1 MTHQFT
7 GQRVIIQNVSRRGFL
22 KGAGTA
28 VGLVVALQFIP
39 LREARAAVGYATGA
53 GEMPHG
59 TVNDPHVFITI
70 DPSGTVTIVTHRSE
84 MGTGIRTSMP
94 MVVADEMEADW
105 SRVRITQAPADEPRY
120 GNQDTD
126 GSRSMRHFIQPMR
139 QCGAAM
145 RQMLETAA
153 AKQWSVPVGE
163 VQARNHEVVHQ
174 SSGRKL
180 GYGDLAKAAM
190 DVPVPPVEQL
200 TLKKDA
206 DFRYMGKGIV
216 QITDLHDI
224 TTGKAVYGQ
233 DVTRP
238 GMKFAVVARPPV
250 VGGRVKS
257 FDPSETLKVPGVE
270 RIVEIPTQES
280 RIKYMP
286 LGGIAVV
293 ASNTHAAIRGREALK
308 IEWED
313 GPNASYDSAA
323 YKAKMEETG
332 RTAAKVV
339 RNEGD
344 PEKAFASAARKV
356 SAEYYVPHLACAPME
371 PMVATAEMVN
381 GACEVWAPL
390 QYPYGCREDLAKMLD
405 LPIEKVTVHV
415 TLLGGGFGRK
425 SQSDYAQEA
434 VIVSKALGGVP
445 VKVTW
450 TREDDIQHSFY
461 HTVCF
466 NRLEAALDKDGKVT
480 GWLHRTVAPSLLS
493 TFMPDPKHEHPLE
506 LAMGVVDMPFAIP
519 NIRCENGEAEAHTRI
534 GWFRSVSNIP
544 HAFAVQ
550 SFVAEIAHELG
561 RDPKDYLLEL
571 IGPARKI
578 DITKSG
584 VIDAFWNYGDPYETY
599 PIDTGRLSNVLK
611 VAAEAIGWGREM
623 PKGHGLGIAV
633 HRSFLTY
640 VATALEVAID
650 DQGNLTIPRVDTAI
664 DCGFAVNHERIQSQI
679 EGAAVMGM
687 SSTMFSQI
695 TFEKGRAVQGNYD
708 TFEVAHMDTSPL
720 NVRTHIIPH
729 GYDVP
734 ASGVGEPGV
743 PPFAPA
749 LCNAIFAATG
759 KRIRT
764 LPIGRQ
770 DLRPA

>member
-1 MTHQFT
+1 MSAQAL
-7 GQRVIIQNVSRRGFL
+7 IQNVSRRGFL
-22 KGAGTA
+22 KGAGSA
-28 VGLVVALQFIP
+28 AGLVVALQFMP
-39 LREARAAVGYATGA
+39 ASRALAAVGYATGA

-84 MGTGIRTSMP
+84 MGTGIRTSLP
-94 MVVADEMEADW
+94 MVIADEMEADW
-105 SRVRITQAPADEPRY
+105 SRIKLVQAPADEPRY

-145 RQMLETAA
+145 RQMLEQAA
-153 AKQWSVPVGE
+153 AKQWNVPAGE
-163 VQARNHEVVHQ
+163 VRAQNHEVVHQ
-174 SSGRKL
+174 ATGRKV
-180 GYGDLAKAAM
+180 GFGDVAMAAR
-190 DVPVPPVEQL
+190 DIAVPPVEQL
-200 TLKKDA
+200 NLKKDA
-206 DFRYMGKGIV
+206 DFRYMGKGNV
-216 QITDLHDI
+216 QIYDLHDI
-224 TTGKAVYGQ
+224 TTGKAEYGQ
-233 DVTRP
+233 DIMRP

-257 FDPSETLKVPGVE
+257 FDPAETLKVPGVE
-270 RIVEIPTQES
+270 RIVEIPTVDPRE
-280 RIKYMP
+280 KFTP

-293 ASNTHAAIRGREALK
+293 ASNTHAAIKGREALK
-308 IEWED
+308 IVWDD
-313 GPNASYDSAA
+313 GPNASYDSKA
-323 YKAKMEETG
+323 YRAQMEEAG
-332 RTAAKVV
+332 RNAAKVV

-344 PEKAFASAARKV
+344 PEKAFASAARKI

-371 PMVATAEMVN
+371 PMVATAVVAN
-381 GACEVWAPL
+381 GQCEVWAPL
-390 QYPYGCREDLAKMLD
+390 QYPYGAREDLAKMLD
-405 LPIEKVTVHV
+405 LPIDKVTVHV

-434 VIVSKALGGVP
+434 VIVSKALGGTP

-466 NRLEAALDKDGKVT
+466 NHLEAALDDKGKVT
-480 GWLHRTVAPSLLS
+480 GWLHRTVAPTLMS
-493 TFMPDPKHEHPLE
+493 TFMPDPKHEHSLE

-519 NIRCENGEAEAHTRI
+519 NIRCENGEAAAHTRI

-544 HAFAVQ
+544 HAFAIQ

-578 DITKSG
+578 DISKAG
-584 VIDAFWNYGDPYETY
+584 VADAFWNYGDPYETY
-599 PIDTGRLSNVLK
+599 PIDTGRLSNVLN
-611 VAAEAIGWGREM
+611 VAAEKIEWGRKM

-650 DQGNLTIPRVDTAI
+650 DQGNLTIPRVETAI
-664 DCGFAVNHERIQSQI
+664 DCGFAVNPERIRSQI

-687 SSTMFSQI
+687 SSTMFSEI
-695 TFEKGRAVQGNYD
+695 TFEKGRAVQSNYD
-708 TFEVAHMDTSPL
+708 TFEVAHMDTAPL

>member
-1 MTHQFT
+1 MPAQAL
-7 GQRVIIQNVSRRGFL
+7 IQNVSRRGFL
-22 KGAGTA
+22 KGIGSAAGF
-28 VGLVVALQFIP
+28 VVALQFMP
-39 LREARAAVGYATGA
+39 ARALAATTYATGA

-70 DPSGTVTIVTHRSE
+70 DPSGAVTIVTFRSE
-84 MGTGIRTSMP
+84 MGTGIRTSLP
-94 MVVADEMEADW
+94 MVIADEMEADW
-105 SRVRITQAPADEPRY
+105 SRVKLVQAPADEPRY

-145 RQMLETAA
+145 RQMLEQAA
-153 AKQWSVPVGE
+153 SKQWNVPVGE

-174 SSGRKL
+174 ASGRRL
-180 GYGDLAKAAM
+180 GYGDLSQAAM
-190 DVPVPPVEQL
+190 DVPVPPVDQL
-200 TLKKDA
+200 NLKKDA
-206 DFRYMGKGIV
+206 DFRYMGKGNV
-216 QITDLHDI
+216 QIYDLHDI
-224 TTGKAVYGQ
+224 TTGKAEYGQ
-233 DVTRP
+233 DIKRP

-257 FDPSETLKVPGVE
+257 FDPAETLKVPGVE
-270 RIVEIPTQES
+270 RIVEIPTQDT
-280 RIKYMP
+280 RVKYTP

-293 ASNTHAAIRGREALK
+293 ASNTYAAIKGREALK
-308 IEWED
+308 VEWED
-313 GPNASYDSAA
+313 GPNSTYDSVA
-323 YKAKMEETG
+323 YKTQMEQ
-332 RTAAKVV
+332 TARSAAQIV

-344 PEKAFASAARKV
+344 PEKAFANAARKT

-371 PMVATAEMVN
+371 PMVATAVVAN
-381 GACEVWAPL
+381 GQCEVWAPL
-390 QYPYGCREDLAKMLD
+390 QYPYGAREDLAKMLE

-425 SQSDYAQEA
+425 SQSDFAQEA
-434 VIVSKALGGVP
+434 VLVSKALGGTP
-445 VKVTW
+445 VKLSW

-466 NRLEAALDKDGKVT
+466 NHLEAALDGSGKVT
-480 GWLHRTVAPSLLS
+480 GWLHRTVAPSLMS
-493 TFMPDPKHEHPLE
+493 TFMPDPKREHSLE
-506 LAMGVVDMPFAIP
+506 LAMGVVDLPFAIP
-519 NIRCENGEAEAHTRI
+519 NIRCENGEAAAHTRI

-550 SFVAEIAHELG
+550 SFVAEIAHQLG

-578 DITKSG
+578 DIAKAG
-584 VIDAFWNYGDPYETY
+584 VVDDFWNYGDPYETY
-599 PIDTGRLSNVLK
+599 PIDTGRLANVLK
-611 VAAEAIGWGREM
+611 VAADQIGWGRQM

-640 VATALEVAID
+640 VATAIEVAID
-650 DQGNLTIPRVDTAI
+650 DQGNLTIPQVDTAI
-664 DCGFAVNHERIQSQI
+664 DCGFPVNPERIRSQI

-687 SSTMFSQI
+687 SSTMFSEI
-695 TFEKGRAVQGNYD
+695 TFEKGRAVQANYD
-708 TFEVAHMDTSPL
+708 TFEVARMDTSPL

-764 LPIGRQ
+764 LPIGQQ
-770 DLRPA
+770 DLRPT